1 MTRPKREPRPPAEP
15 PTDDELD
22 RLLRAIQ
29 AGDDANTLL
38 DNDALVR
45 KLGLS
50 AAVVGH
56 QVETAKDRR
65 LVWGI
70 PTGHNPTLSFTD
82 LELTVQGRR
91 FLSSRKAATG

>member
-1 MTRPKREPRPPAEP
+1 MTRPKREPRPAAEP

-45 KLGLS
+45 KLGLP
-50 AAVVGH
+50 GLG
-56 QVETAKDRR
+56 QP
-65 LVWGI
+65 W
-70 PTGHNPTLSFTD
+70 
-82 LELTVQGRR
+82 
-91 FLSSRKAATG
+91 SS